1 MMARS
6 KRLRARPGRPPK
18 GLAGDVE
25 GRILDAA
32 EKLFLEKGF
41 QSASIDQ
48 IAEMAPASKP
58 TIYAHFSGKEAL
70 FSAVVARIISGLWD
84 FEGYVP
90 EGRTVE
96 DKLTNLASAIVERGI
111 EDSVGVVR
119 ATIAEAQRF
128 PDLSRHVHEASR
140 NRALDAVSLLLN
152 DATQTLPPQSRRVF
166 DPKRRLAT
174 AQIFMDFTLLPM
186 LMRALIGDSAKTL
199 REDLPSFVRERV
211 DFFLSACETD
221 WKHQEA
227 EDIGSIKALAIRAG
241 RRR

>member
-1 MMARS
+1 MARS
-6 KRLRARPGRPPK
+6 KRQRVRPGRPPK

-96 DKLTNLASAIVERGI
+96 DKLTKS
-111 EDSVGVVR
+111 
-119 ATIAEAQRF
+119 
-128 PDLSRHVHEASR
+128 
-140 NRALDAVSLLLN
+140 
-152 DATQTLPPQSRRVF
+152 
-166 DPKRRLAT
+166 
-174 AQIFMDFTLLPM
+174 
-186 LMRALIGDSAKTL
+186 
-199 REDLPSFVRERV
+199 RER
-211 DFFLSACETD
+211 D
-221 WKHQEA
+221 
-227 EDIGSIKALAIRAG
+227 R
-241 RRR
+241 

>member
-1 MMARS
+1 MARS
-6 KRLRARPGRPPK
+6 KRLRVRTGRPPK
-18 GLAGDVE
+18 NLAGDVE

-70 FSAVVARIISGLWD
+70 FSAVVARIINGLSD
-84 FEGYVP
+84 FAGYVP
-90 EGRTVE
+90 EGRTVQ
-96 DKLTNLASAIVERGI
+96 DKLTSLASAIVARGI

-128 PDLSRHVHEASR
+128 PDLSRHVHEVSR
-140 NRALDAVSLLLN
+140 NRAVEAVSLLLN
-152 DATQTLPPQSRRVF
+152 DAIQTLPPQSKRVF
-166 DPKRRLAT
+166 NPKRQLAT

-221 WKHQEA
+221 WKHQETA
-227 EDIGSIKALAIRAG
+227 DISAMKALAIRAG